1 MEKDEGKV
9 VAGNVV
15 TARPIYLAPVA
26 LRKSVSGTELL
37 GRLIILAAHR
47 FVTSVVMRPV

>member
-1 MEKDEGKV
+1 MAVLCLWGWHTSTEKDEGKV

-15 TARPIYLAPVA
+15 TARPIYLVPIA

-37 GRLIILAAHR
+37 AD
-47 FVTSVVMRPV
+47 